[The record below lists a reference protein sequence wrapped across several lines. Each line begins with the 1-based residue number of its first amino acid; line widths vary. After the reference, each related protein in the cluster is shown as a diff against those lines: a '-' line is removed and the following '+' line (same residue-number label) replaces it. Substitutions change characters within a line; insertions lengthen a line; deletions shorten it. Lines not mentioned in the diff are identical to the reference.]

1 MSALRTLCA
10 ALRIIAFG
18 RMGDILRRAHT
29 AADEAG
35 LQIFVDRD
43 HWFPSLQDL
52 TEMIEQVAVEDAI
65 RQHRIAQLQHSACQL
80 SQPSDNGAAYTQDDG
95 ALTEAS
101 VANFATSVMTP
112 VAYPQTDAPYHYVI
126 PNNAVAQPR
135 HSQAQEAQNIPMIV

>member
-1 MSALRTLCA
+1 
-10 ALRIIAFG
+10 
-18 RMGDILRRAHT
+18 
-29 AADEAG
+29 
-35 LQIFVDRD
+35 
-43 HWFPSLQDL
+43 
-52 TEMIEQVAVEDAI
+52 MIEQVAVEDAI

-80 SQPSDNGAAYTQDDG
+80 SQPSDNGAACTQDDG

-135 HSQAQEAQNIPMIV
+135 HSQAQDTMNMFIHITVVVCVTWTAIGAVHHQISRYFM